1 MLNMVLHLKWLP
13 NVFELWKLVHREAP
27 EVNFFL
33 TPGVGRLSVQLR
45 QHNKLL
51 CLILEAGKKCCSG
64 SLVWVNL
71 NNSNESDLHSRW
83 GTWFCMLEMRS
94 SQRLILMRNMRDM
107 RNMRNE
113 RIRDMNDMRDRW
125 ELWDMRDMW
134 GIDQLSPTMIDGLST
149 SRMYSS
155 QFQCEFL
162 KTITEWLTYWVM
174 DIADSRDAIASKN

>member
-1 MLNMVLHLKWLP
+1 MCCPYIVVDFHHWLPLWTFISLFLDIFNSCAWNSSLSFTSNTRQDYRKWWFRFPNMLNMVLHLKWLP

-27 EVNFFL
+27 EIHFFL

-71 NNSNESDLHSRW
+71 NNSNESDLHSQW

-94 SQRLILMRNMRDM
+94 SQRLMLHHQTS
-107 RNMRNE
+107 NE
-113 RIRDMNDMRDRW
+113 
-125 ELWDMRDMW
+125 
-134 GIDQLSPTMIDGLST
+134 
-149 SRMYSS
+149 
-155 QFQCEFL
+155 
-162 KTITEWLTYWVM
+162 
-174 DIADSRDAIASKN
+174 

>member
-1 MLNMVLHLKWLP
+1 MYSIKFLLIFKLICIKMSCKHSFCQKGFPNMIFQVLHLKWLP

-27 EVNFFL
+27 EVHFFL

-94 SQRLILMRNMRDM
+94 SQRLILLGRALGGQSRGYINNILILLLARD
-107 RNMRNE
+107 
-113 RIRDMNDMRDRW
+113 W
-125 ELWDMRDMW
+125 
-134 GIDQLSPTMIDGLST
+134 
-149 SRMYSS
+149 
-155 QFQCEFL
+155 
-162 KTITEWLTYWVM
+162 
-174 DIADSRDAIASKN
+174 

>member
-1 MLNMVLHLKWLP
+1 MDSGDSWTPFPHVKSTVAYLMSSMINKMSCKHSFCQKWFPNMIFQVLHLKWLP

-27 EVNFFL
+27 EVHFFL

-71 NNSNESDLHSRW
+71 NNSNESDLHSWW

-94 SQRLILMRNMRDM
+94 SQRLILLYT
-107 RNMRNE
+107 
-113 RIRDMNDMRDRW
+113 IAF
-125 ELWDMRDMW
+125 
-134 GIDQLSPTMIDGLST
+134 IPTSSLSAL
-149 SRMYSS
+149 
-155 QFQCEFL
+155 
-162 KTITEWLTYWVM
+162 
-174 DIADSRDAIASKN
+174 

>member
-1 MLNMVLHLKWLP
+1 MLNMVLHLKWLT
-13 NVFELWKLVHREAP
+13 NVFELRKLVHRKAP
-27 EVNFFL
+27 EVHFFL

-94 SQRLILMRNMRDM
+94 SQRLMLLDITAAPVCVAAGYKDQVLWCRQDITVTNIIPAIVTCHLAKSDLVLRSRPETTGAGGLRARRQWDQSGMWRRKCWIL
-107 RNMRNE
+107 
-113 RIRDMNDMRDRW
+113 
-125 ELWDMRDMW
+125 
-134 GIDQLSPTMIDGLST
+134 QCH
-149 SRMYSS
+149 S
-155 QFQCEFL
+155 Q
-162 KTITEWLTYWVM
+162 
-174 DIADSRDAIASKN
+174 S